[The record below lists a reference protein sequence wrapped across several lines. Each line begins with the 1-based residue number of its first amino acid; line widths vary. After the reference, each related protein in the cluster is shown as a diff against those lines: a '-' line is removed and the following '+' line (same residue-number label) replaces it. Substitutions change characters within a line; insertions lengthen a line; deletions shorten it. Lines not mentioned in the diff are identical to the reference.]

1 MTNRAVEAIRQ
12 AEEQAAVLCRV
23 AGEKAAEMRAQIERE
38 GKAYCE
44 TVERETE
51 EAYARELEE
60 IRARARA
67 LTHKKECEAE
77 AEAKALR
84 RAALEKKDEAV
95 KLIIWG
101 IVEKCQ

>member
-23 AGEKAAEMRAQIERE
+23 AGEKAAEMRTQIERE
-38 GKAYCE
+38 GKAHCE
-44 TVERETE
+44 AVERETE

-60 IRARARA
+60 IRARAKM
-67 LTHKKECEAE
+67 LTDKKEREAE

>member
-38 GKAYCE
+38 GRMHCE
-44 TVERETE
+44 TVERETTE
-51 EAYARELEE
+51 EYAEGLEE
-60 IRARARA
+60 IRARAKA
-67 LTHKKECEAE
+67 LTDKKQREAE

-84 RAALEKKDEAV
+84 RAALEKQDEAV

>member
-38 GKAYCE
+38 GKAHCE
-44 TVERETE
+44 AVEKETT

-60 IRARARA
+60 IRARAKA
-67 LTHKKECEAE
+67 LTDKKEREAE
-77 AEAKALR
+77 TEAKALR
-84 RAALEKKDEAV
+84 RAALEKQDEAV
-95 KLIIWG
+95 KRIIWG